1 MNIHSFTKLALCLVI
16 IVFSI
21 TASNYLKNSVYRLET
36 ELKAINRDIRT
47 DIESIHIL
55 NAEWSKLNNPA
66 RLRALVAH
74 HISLNPVKPEQI
86 INYSALPFN
95 YESGDAKKTLA
106 RKNIAAHAA
115 ANRNLKKLAA
125 ANR

>member
-1 MNIHSFTKLALCLVI
+1 MNMQFFTKLALCLVI

-95 YESGDAKKTLA
+95 YESGDTKKTLA
-106 RKNIAAHAA
+106 RKNIAAHAT
-115 ANRNLKKLAA
+115 ANRNLKRLAA
-125 ANR
+125 AHR